1 MKLLEVAGLTKVY
14 SGLHAVKNV
23 SFSVEEKSVTAL
35 IGPNGAGKTTCFNLI
50 AGATSCSAGS
60 VRFAGQDITGLQP
73 EQACQHGIART
84 FQIVR
89 PLAGMSVLENV
100 VVGALMREKTVPA
113 AERRA
118 MGVLERIGLGAK
130 AHAPASALALPER
143 KLLELAKALAT
154 QPRLLM
160 LDEVMAG
167 LRPAEADQITQV
179 LRELT
184 ADGLTI
190 LLIEHVMRVVMAVAQ
205 SIVVLHHGEK
215 IAEGTPAT
223 IANDPAVIACYFGS
237 SARATGQPA

>member
-14 SGLHAVKNV
+14 SGLHAVKDV
-23 SFSVEEKSVTAL
+23 SFSVQERSVTAL

-50 AGATSCSAGS
+50 AGATPRSAGR
-60 VRFAGQDITGLQP
+60 VLFAGADISGLEP
-73 EQACQHGIART
+73 EQACARGIART

-100 VVGALMREKTVPA
+100 VVGALMREKAVSA

-167 LRPAEADQITQV
+167 LRPSEADQITQV
-179 LRELT
+179 LRELN

-205 SIVVLHHGEK
+205 TIVVLHHGEK
-215 IAEGTPAT
+215 IAEGKPTA